1 MVKIKKP
8 RANNSIPFVLIF
20 AALLVVAGGIMAY
33 WEFIAGRSALR
44 AVPGQSPVDEIAD
57 WLTYESEMGFIF
69 KYPNDYNLPQEESNY
84 LSLISPLNEDKDK
97 SKDLSVQE
105 GELKIEIVTEA
116 GKENDSSLQCWNDH
130 SAGVGRILGQ
140 SEIVIDDIKTTLLTW
155 EGIGTG
161 QFACIS
167 YGGERYL
174 INKYPAQTTRDS
186 EYHQILSTF
195 KFTK

>member
-44 AVPGQSPVDEIAD
+44 AVPSQSPVDEIAD

-84 LSLISPLNEDKDK
+84 LSLISPLNENKG
-97 SKDLSVQE
+97 KDLSVQN

-116 GKENDSSLQCWNDH
+116 GKENDSSLRCWNDH
-130 SAGVGRILGQ
+130 SAGEGRILGQ
-140 SEIVIDDIKTTLLTW
+140 SEITVSGIKTTLLTW
-155 EGIGTG
+155 EGMGTG
-161 QFACIS
+161 QFACLNH
-167 YGGERYL
+167 GGQRYL
-174 INKYPAQTTRDS
+174 INKYPAQTSRDS
-186 EYHQILSTF
+186 EYYQILSTF